1 MLGADDGGPLPPRR
15 SVDERAA
22 QRERM
27 QQAGRDRYSSLL
39 RILQAGQELPWQQ
52 RAKGRRVAWLA
63 AWHPIAG
70 KLLRAAVIAIVGYL
84 AITTALNIWR
94 DSRVDVW
101 SGPDGSVSSGQVMA
115 DCPLVGSVRDNIFP
129 NWLRFDGKVYRL
141 TDTIRPMGFEPDADF
156 PPTGYRLE
164 QMALYRVI
172 NTPDGQEGR
181 IVLIKLDTSAVGRVY
196 RLTPDCT

>member
-1 MLGADDGGPLPPRR
+1 MLDAHDGGRLPPRR
-15 SVDERAA
+15 TVEERAA

-27 QQAGRDRYSSLL
+27 QHAGRDRYSSLL
-39 RILQAGQELPWQQ
+39 RTLQAGQELPWQP
-52 RAKGRRVAWLA
+52 RSGGRRL

-70 KLLRAAVIAIVGYL
+70 KLLRASIIAILAYV
-84 AITTALNIWR
+84 AITTGLSIWR
-94 DSRVDVW
+94 DQRVDVW
-101 SGPDGSVSSGQVMA
+101 SGPDGSVSSGQLLA
-115 DCPLVGSVRDNIFP
+115 DCPLVGGVRDNLFAS
-129 NWLRFDGKVYRL
+129 WLRFDGKVYLL

-156 PPTGYRLE
+156 PATGYRLG

-172 NTPDGQEGR
+172 NTPDGKEGR